1 MIRRSISNLDWNS
14 NPDTSESWSSFPA
27 FLSRM
32 SHSLNPCA
40 TEATPSFPAFL
51 SRMSHS
57 LNPCATEA
65 TPYGESTQKRP
76 CPFSRR
82 LLRLRDMIVL
92 YENASI
98 ASHARHHQLWLSS
111 ISLGRD
117 DHPLHS

>member
-40 TEATPSFPAFL
+40 TEATPS
-51 SRMSHS
+51 
-57 LNPCATEA
+57 
-65 TPYGESTQKRP
+65 GESTQKRP

-117 DHPLHS
+117 DHPLHSTWSVHRQLG